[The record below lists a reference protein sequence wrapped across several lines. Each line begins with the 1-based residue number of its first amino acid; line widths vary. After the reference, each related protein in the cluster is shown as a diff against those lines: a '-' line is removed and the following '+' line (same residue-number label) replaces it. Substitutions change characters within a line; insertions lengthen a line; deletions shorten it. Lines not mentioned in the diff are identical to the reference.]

1 MKNKYSKKEK
11 TLITLYRISNGKK
24 KPVHYED
31 LLVESFISFKN
42 DFQLKKYPDYPDS
55 DVFRYIIYFQLK
67 PAGFIRIANKQ
78 CMLTDLGIEESKRII
93 GEKYETQESTLIH
106 TNKEIQR
113 LIGLAG
119 FLIYQENKKD
129 KIIDQDFFDFFKSSV
144 RTKPLELLGN
154 ISQIDNTISEHLK
167 INKKISTKL
176 KDYSTFLKMSF
187 IHLYEGVKK

>member
-1 MKNKYSKKEK
+1 MKNRYSKKDK
-11 TLITLYRISNGKK
+11 TLITLFKISEGKK

-78 CMLTDLGIEESKRII
+78 CMLTDLGIDECKKLL
-93 GEKYETQESTLIH
+93 GEKYDTERTELTQPD
-106 TNKEIQR
+106 KEIQR
-113 LIGLAG
+113 LIHLPG
-119 FLIYQENKKD
+119 FIMYQGKKHD
-129 KIIDQDFFDFFKSSV
+129 KIIDQDFFDFYKSSV

-154 ISQIDNTISEHLK
+154 INQIDSSIVAYMKTNKRISKTLQE
-167 INKKISTKL
+167 
-176 KDYSTFLKMSF
+176 YSVFLRNSF
-187 IHLYEGVKK
+187 IHLLEGIKK